1 MEQQALS
8 CGSDMET
15 KSHWE
20 QVYRSK
26 PVDSVSW
33 YQPHAQ
39 RSLDLIRRVAGSRDA
54 RILDVGG
61 GASTLADDLLDAG
74 MTHVSVLDIS
84 GSALEAARQRLGPRA
99 SKVRWIEGDI
109 TSLEL
114 EPASVDV
121 WHDRAV
127 FHFLTDP
134 KDRVAYV
141 RQVRRAVRPG
151 GHVIVAAFS
160 PEGPPQCS
168 GLPVVRY
175 APEELH
181 AQFGSAFE
189 MVEHQSEDHRTPSGA
204 IQHFVY
210 CLCVMH

>member
-1 MEQQALS
+1 
-8 CGSDMET
+8 MET

-20 QVYRSK
+20 RIYRTR
-26 PVDSVSW
+26 PADAVSW

-39 RSLDLIRRVAGSRDA
+39 RSLDLILRVAGGPGA

-74 MTHVSVLDIS
+74 MTNVSVLDIS
-84 GSALEAARQRLGPRA
+84 GSALEAARQRLGARSGA
-99 SKVRWIEGDI
+99 VRWMEGDI
-109 TSLEL
+109 TSVEL

-134 KDRVAYV
+134 QDRASYV

-160 PEGPPQCS
+160 PEGPLQCS

-175 APEELH
+175 APEALH

-189 MVEHQSEDHRTPSGA
+189 LVEHQAEDHRTPSGA

-210 CLCVMH
+210 CLCLMH